1 MSKLFISIFTITF
14 VCLFCNCKDVK
25 EENQWL
31 ELLRSLLAP
40 AAHHAKQNNP
50 KARAQ
55 LFTSLKA
62 DIHQVMSSVSYK

>member
-1 MSKLFISIFTITF
+1 MSKLFILVFTITF
-14 VCLFCNCKDVK
+14 VGLFCNCKDVK

-40 AAHHAKQNNP
+40 APHHAKQKNP

-62 DIHQVMSSVSYK
+62 DRHQVMNSVSYK

>member
-1 MSKLFISIFTITF
+1 M
-14 VCLFCNCKDVK
+14 K

-31 ELLRSLLAP
+31 ELLRSLMAP
-40 AAHHAKQNNP
+40 APHHTKQKNP